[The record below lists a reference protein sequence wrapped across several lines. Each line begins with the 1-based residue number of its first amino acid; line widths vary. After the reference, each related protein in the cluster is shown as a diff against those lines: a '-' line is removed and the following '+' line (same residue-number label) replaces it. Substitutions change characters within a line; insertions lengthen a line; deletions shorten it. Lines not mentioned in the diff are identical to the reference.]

1 MYTLQKSDSSGI
13 TRIRD
18 WESFEMACKEMF
30 LECQRTRRTHGA
42 AAFRVCGPTYI
53 TPWCTD
59 GPAELT
65 HLLHSGNDPAALTEI
80 QQNELIT
87 YAQCGTTRL
96 QQLVDLFGEMVQD
109 KSGDPATRIQRIDAL
124 ADIIRNQLQELQ
136 TIATPTK

>member
-1 MYTLQKSDSSGI
+1 MSYWIQKRLKDKRSWNETHCELLDTAVSILSRSAEQNKAAY
-13 TRIRD
+13 RIYD
-18 WESFEMACKEMF
+18 NQSNAHVTGWLMAA
-30 LECQRTRRTHGA
+30 G
-42 AAFRVCGPTYI
+42 
-53 TPWCTD
+53 WC
-59 GPAELT
+59 AV
-65 HLLHSGNDPAALTEI
+65 STEI